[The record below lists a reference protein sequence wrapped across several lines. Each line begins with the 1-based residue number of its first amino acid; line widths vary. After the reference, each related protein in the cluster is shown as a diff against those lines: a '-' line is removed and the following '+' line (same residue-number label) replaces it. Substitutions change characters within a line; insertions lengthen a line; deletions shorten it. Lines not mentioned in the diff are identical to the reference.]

1 MSKIKKESYLFDY
14 DDEENSNTP
23 DPVFKAPDSQPS
35 IALRDY
41 QSDAREAVIDAWRKE
56 KVTRPLVQLPT
67 GTGKTVVFASL
78 ARELQA
84 KTLIIAHRDELLRQA
99 QDKVNMVWP
108 EAKTGIVKASEND
121 FKGKNVVI
129 ASIQTLSREKR
140 LKQVAGQDFDL
151 CIIDEAHHSCSRT
164 YRDTISYL
172 GFMDDDPK
180 RLLLGV
186 TATTKRLDKMGLRNV
201 FQKIVYESSLRTMV
215 KAGYLSDIRG
225 FRTNTGVD
233 LTTVKTSKGDFVEVE
248 LSVLV
253 NTPERNERV
262 VESYVEHAIG
272 RKALCFTAGV
282 QHAHDLSHVFNTHGI
297 AAMAISGKTSDNER
311 KEILR
316 AFSAGEIQVLCNC
329 NLLTEGYDEPSI
341 DCILLARPT
350 KSATLYTQMVG
361 RGTRKYPGKSDCVVI
376 DFTDRGHDIC
386 ALPSLLGLSVDE
398 MTKGESLLEEMEKE
412 EQAERGSNAVRKDI
426 GNLEEFDLLGKSV
439 FRWIQAQSEW
449 RLPIEPGLWGVLVP
463 DGSEG
468 KYKTILYR
476 KDEQPRLFYPTALN
490 LGYAQ
495 GMIEDYARRFGK
507 VFARKDA
514 PWREAPATD
523 KQVDLLRRLGINPQG
538 MTKGAAADAI
548 DGFFATQSAR
558 KGGQWQNVG
567 VN

>member
-1 MSKIKKESYLFDY
+1 METS
-14 DDEENSNTP
+14 
-23 DPVFKAPDSQPS
+23 S
-35 IALRDY
+35 ISLRDY
-41 QSDAREAVIDAWRKE
+41 QTDARTAVIEAWRKK

-108 EAKTGIVKASEND
+108 EARTGIVKAHEND
-121 FKGKNVVI
+121 FEGKDVVI
-129 ASIQTLSREKR
+129 ASIQTLSRGKR
-140 LKQVAGQDFDL
+140 LKQIVGENFDL
-151 CIIDEAHHSCSRT
+151 CIIDEAHHSVSKT
-164 YRDTISYL
+164 YRDTINYL

-201 FQKIVYESSLRTMV
+201 FQKIVFESSIRTMV

-233 LTTVKTSKGDFVEVE
+233 LTTIKTSKGDFVEVE
-248 LSVLV
+248 LSVMV
-253 NTPERNERV
+253 NTPERNEKV
-262 VESYVEHAIG
+262 VESYIEHAAG
-272 RKALCFTAGV
+272 RKAVCFAAGV
-282 QHAHDLSHVFNTHGI
+282 QHAHDLADVFLTHGI
-297 AAMAISGKTSDNER
+297 MARAISGKTPDDER

-329 NLLTEGYDEPSI
+329 NILTEGYDEPSI
-341 DCILLARPT
+341 SCILLARPT

-361 RGTRKYPGKSDCVVI
+361 RGTRKYPGKLDCIVI
-376 DFTDRGHDIC
+376 DFTDKAHDIC
-386 ALPSLLGLSVDE
+386 ALPSLLGLGIDE
-398 MTKGESLLEEMEKE
+398 MTEGESLLDEMEKE
-412 EQAERGSNAVRKDI
+412 ERAERGSKAIDRQI
-426 GNLEEFDLLGKSV
+426 GQLEEFDLLGNSV
-439 FRWIQAQSEW
+439 FRWIQAGSEW

-463 DGSEG
+463 NGSG
-468 KYKTILYR
+468 DKYKTILYR
-476 KDEQPRLFYPTALN
+476 KDEQPQLFYPTALN
-490 LGYAQ
+490 FGYAQ

-514 PWREAPATD
+514 PWRNVPATD

-558 KGGQWQNVG
+558 KGGQWQSVG